1 MEQKEKWLHKIR
13 KLAPILR
20 DAENSVFVSEAKL
33 KKRLAELKIEATAE
47 GCRTVSAQEIYAE
60 NNNEI
65 FLLRLN
71 LAKHKG
77 LLIGYK
83 TELKAL
89 EIGFEEWRTNM
100 VNFREE
106 KKRYGA

>member
-1 MEQKEKWLHKIR
+1 MEQKENWLTQIR
-13 KLAPILR
+13 KMAPILR

-33 KKRLAELKIEATAE
+33 KKRLAELKIQATAE
-47 GCRTVSAQEIYAE
+47 GCRTVSAQEIFAE
-60 NNNEI
+60 NDEEI
-65 FLLRLN
+65 FILRLD
-71 LAKHKG
+71 LAKKRG
-77 LLIGYK
+77 LLLGHK